1 MSLGIFFGFSKEKLE
16 LNGRDKWI
24 RYGLGAVVF
33 LVAAFLTEGGMV
45 MIPFMLIT
53 YGCRKNK
60 VLRNLLY
67 LALAFLLFVM
77 SIEVY
82 PSLSE
87 TLSMMLYN
95 SDWLFITVLPF
106 LYLYN
111 GERGYTSK
119 WSKYFFYIFYPAHLW
134 LIALIAFW
142 VK

>member
-1 MSLGIFFGFSKEKLE
+1 
-16 LNGRDKWI
+16 
-24 RYGLGAVVF
+24 
-33 LVAAFLTEGGMV
+33 